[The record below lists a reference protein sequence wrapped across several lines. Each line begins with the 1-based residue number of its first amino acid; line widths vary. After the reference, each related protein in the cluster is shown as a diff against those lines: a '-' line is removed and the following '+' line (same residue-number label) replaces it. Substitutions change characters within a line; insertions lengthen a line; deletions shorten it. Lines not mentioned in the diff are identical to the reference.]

1 MRRPCTQ
8 TTVFIQTNVAQH
20 YVSSRRF
27 GQKGSHDAGSPAMH
41 ISFIIFKSLTW
52 IEVASEA
59 LTNPDGVIAV
69 NAQVDATAGSVRMT
83 SITLYGTCPSMG
95 ISALI

>member
-1 MRRPCTQ
+1 
-8 TTVFIQTNVAQH
+8 
-20 YVSSRRF
+20 
-27 GQKGSHDAGSPAMH
+27 MH

-59 LTNPDGVIAV
+59 LTNPDGAIAV
-69 NAQVDATAGSVRMT
+69 TAHVDANAGSVRMT
-83 SITLYGTCPSMG
+83 SMTLYGPCPSMG

>member
-1 MRRPCTQ
+1 M
-8 TTVFIQTNVAQH
+8 
-20 YVSSRRF
+20 Y
-27 GQKGSHDAGSPAMH
+27 

-59 LTNPDGVIAV
+59 LTNPDGAIAV
-69 NAQVDATAGSVRMT
+69 TAHVDANAASVRMT
-83 SITLYGTCPSMG
+83 SMTLYGACPSMG